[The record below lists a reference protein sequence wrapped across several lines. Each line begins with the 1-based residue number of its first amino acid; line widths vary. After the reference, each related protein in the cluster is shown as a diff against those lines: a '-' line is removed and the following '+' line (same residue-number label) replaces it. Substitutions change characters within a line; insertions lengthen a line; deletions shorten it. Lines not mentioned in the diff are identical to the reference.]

1 MREELP
7 AAAEARVAG
16 IRASGTWGSALT
28 SGEFAAIR
36 SVGFEP
42 VGQVFGAA
50 VFGIAYGDGYSCPRI
65 TASAREAAEV
75 LETAEALETAETAE
89 TAEVKPSGQLSER
102 GGSGLKG
109 DGQGPGRVGLGLEH
123 DVQGLERAGQGQE
136 QDGLGLERAGQGQE
150 RDGLGPLGPL
160 VRAMDQAR
168 RTAVERMAAQCA
180 ELGGDGVVGL
190 RVSRGSFLLGGQ
202 EFSAIGTAVR
212 ARGAAYDAARGSA
225 GSAGRRSACNAGR
238 EAAYDAARGSA
249 GSAGRGAAYDAA
261 RGAADSAGRG
271 AAGGAAETPRA
282 PFTSDLSGQ
291 DFAKLIMAGWV
302 PAGLVF
308 GVAIGAC
315 HDDWQTTRQTRR
327 WSGNREV
334 AGWTEVVNQS
344 RRDAGRRLRADV
356 QRLGGEGAVLASM
369 RLRVSVRDCPAQPG
383 RRDHIIE
390 ASVLGTAIARF
401 ARADQGHGPA
411 SPALAVLPLVPPS
424 RQSRD
429 TGGIHPA

>member
-1 MREELP
+1 M
-7 AAAEARVAG
+7 AG
-16 IRASGTWGSALT
+16 VRASGTWGSALT

-50 VFGIAYGDGYSCPRI
+50 VFGVAYGDGYSCPRT
-65 TASAREAAEV
+65 TALSRAAVEARS
-75 LETAEALETAETAE
+75 
-89 TAEVKPSGQLSER
+89 SGEL
-102 GGSGLKG
+102 
-109 DGQGPGRVGLGLEH
+109 
-123 DVQGLERAGQGQE
+123 
-136 QDGLGLERAGQGQE
+136 QE
-150 RDGLGPLGPL
+150 RDGHGPVRGRQRPERVGQTPERAGESPERDDQGPLGPL

-168 RTAVERMAAQCA
+168 RTAVERMTAQCA

-202 EFSAIGTAVR
+202 EFTALGTAVR
-212 ARGAAYDAARGSA
+212 ARGAELSA
-225 GSAGRRSACNAGR
+225 LGASATAHGGLGD
-238 EAAYDAARGSA
+238 E
-249 GSAGRGAAYDAA
+249 
-261 RGAADSAGRG
+261 
-271 AAGGAAETPRA
+271 AGGAATATAVGEAGERPA

-302 PAGLVF
+302 PVGLVL

-334 AGWTEVVNQS
+334 AGWTDAVNQS
-344 RRDAGRRLRADV
+344 RREAGRRLQADV
-356 QRLGGEGAVLASM
+356 QRLGGEGAVIASM
-369 RLRVSVRDCPAQPG
+369 QLHVSVRDCPAQVG

-401 ARADQGHGPA
+401 ARADQGPRSDQESRADSRPRAGYGPRA
-411 SPALAVLPLVPPS
+411 EQRQGPVSPALAVLPLAS
-424 RQSRD
+424 QGRQSRF
-429 TGGIHPA
+429 

>member
-1 MREELP
+1 MGEEPP
-7 AAAEARVAG
+7 AATEARMAG
-16 IRASGTWGSALT
+16 IRASGAWGSALT

-65 TASAREAAEV
+65 TASSREAV
-75 LETAEALETAETAE
+75 EAR
-89 TAEVKPSGQLSER
+89 PSGQLPDR
-102 GGSGLKG
+102 DGPGMKR
-109 DGQGPGRVGLGLEH
+109 DGQGPERV
-123 DVQGLERAGQGQE
+123 
-136 QDGLGLERAGQGQE
+136 GQGQE
-150 RDGLGPLGPL
+150 RDGQGPLGPL

-168 RTAVERMAAQCA
+168 RTAVERMTAQCA

-190 RVSRGSFLLGGQ
+190 RVSRGSYLLGGQ

-212 ARGAAYDAARGSA
+212 ARGATG
-225 GSAGRRSACNAGR
+225 
-238 EAAYDAARGSA
+238 
-249 GSAGRGAAYDAA
+249 GAAPAA
-261 RGAADSAGRG
+261 GDSAGRG
-271 AAGGAAETPRA
+271 ATGGAAQRLLA

-344 RRDAGRRLRADV
+344 RRDAGRRLQADV
-356 QRLGGEGAVLASM
+356 QRLGGEGAVIASM
-369 RLRVSVRDCPAQPG
+369 QLRVSVRDCPAQPG

-390 ASVLGTAIARF
+390 ASVLGTAVARF
-401 ARADQGHGPA
+401 ARADQDKGSA
-411 SPALAVLPLVPPS
+411 SPALAVLPLVPQS
-424 RQSRD
+424 RQNR
-429 TGGIHPA
+429 I

>member
-1 MREELP
+1 M
-7 AAAEARVAG
+7 AG

-50 VFGIAYGDGYSCPRI
+50 VFGIAHGDGYSCPRI
-65 TASAREAAEV
+65 TASSRAAVEAR
-75 LETAEALETAETAE
+75 
-89 TAEVKPSGQLSER
+89 PSSQLPEQAGPGPIRNGHGPERVGHGQER
-102 GGSGLKG
+102 V
-109 DGQGPGRVGLGLEH
+109 GQGPERV
-123 DVQGLERAGQGQE
+123 
-136 QDGLGLERAGQGQE
+136 GQGQE
-150 RDGLGPLGPL
+150 RDDEGPLGPL

-168 RTAVERMAAQCA
+168 RTAVDRMTAQCA
-180 ELGGDGVVGL
+180 ELGGVGVVGL

-212 ARGAAYDAARGSA
+212 ARGAVG
-225 GSAGRRSACNAGR
+225 G
-238 EAAYDAARGSA
+238 EAERQ
-249 GSAGRGAAYDAA
+249 RL
-261 RGAADSAGRG
+261 
-271 AAGGAAETPRA
+271 

-344 RRDAGRRLRADV
+344 RRAAGHRLQADV
-356 QRLGGEGAVLASM
+356 QRLGGEGAVMASM
-369 RLRVSVRDCPAQPG
+369 QLRVSVRDCPAQPG

-390 ASVLGTAIARF
+390 ASVLGTSVARF
-401 ARADQGHGPA
+401 ARGEGPGA
-411 SPALAVLPLVPPS
+411 VSPALAVLPLGRQS

-429 TGGIHPA
+429 IGGIHQA